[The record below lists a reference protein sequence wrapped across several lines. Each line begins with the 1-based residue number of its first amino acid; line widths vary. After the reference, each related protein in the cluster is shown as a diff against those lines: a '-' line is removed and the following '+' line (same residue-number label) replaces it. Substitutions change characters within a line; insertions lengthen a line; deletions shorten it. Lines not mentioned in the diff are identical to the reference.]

1 MEKTWDII
9 VWTAENYI
17 DYVPSTWGNEAK
29 TQYKYPRNC
38 NSLRIRKL
46 INSCA
51 EPDKFIWLDAICNAG
66 CVRNLNLAKEMCD
79 KGQYPSN
86 IELSEVEAAQTS
98 NNRKRRN
105 DNPNGSRSKCTSKPV
120 MTDRKNEGTPQ
131 CHGFVR
137 DMFVSPSS
145 NEVSSITIVKKLHDI
160 QFEILEIHKILK
172 RVEVFMN
179 AIVKRVEDSNL
190 ACSTNQLKYANMFP
204 CTTRNELENINA
216 EIRNEASNFN
226 EVIVEKYA
234 RRKASKKRKMETQKY
249 YPRKK

>member
-1 MEKTWDII
+1 
-9 VWTAENYI
+9 
-17 DYVPSTWGNEAK
+17 
-29 TQYKYPRNC
+29 
-38 NSLRIRKL
+38 
-46 INSCA
+46 
-51 EPDKFIWLDAICNAG
+51 
-66 CVRNLNLAKEMCD
+66 
-79 KGQYPSN
+79 
-86 IELSEVEAAQTS
+86 
-98 NNRKRRN
+98 
-105 DNPNGSRSKCTSKPV
+105 

-226 EVIVEKYA
+226 EVSGWAHRLLTRRDQVRFPDPAMQIQTPSWKKSTRKKER
-234 RRKASKKRKMETQKY
+234 RRKKGRAGGTNSVLDDVLQQVSGQTSAIKKEQEVRN
-249 YPRKK
+249 